1 MKLDVTVLDTKIAQ
15 IKYFSKEW
23 EREGGGGERGIQRGS
38 I

>member
-23 EREGGGGERGIQRGS
+23 EREGGGERGIQTGS